1 MRNYFELN
9 EVSIFY
15 NIYTKVSD
23 RSLKNSIISSIGG
36 KFVNKKKHNY
46 INALKNITLN
56 IKKGD
61 RIGLI
66 GPNGSGKST
75 FLRLL
80 SGCLEPTSGKIIRNG
95 KINSILNLSMGLDLE
110 LTGYENIKLYSE
122 IQNFDRIRKKKF
134 VNEVVKFSELNNFLN
149 MTVETYSD
157 GMRLRLAFAMATAE
171 TPDVLLLDEIV
182 NVGDAKFSEKANQ
195 RIKELVNLSKVMVLA
210 THNKDTIKKYCNK
223 CIIFKNGEVE
233 VIKMI
238 DLQMS

>member
-23 RSLKNSIISSIGG
+23 RSIKNSIISSIGG
-36 KFVNKKKHNY
+36 KFVNKKKQNY

-122 IQNFDRIRKKKF
+122 IQNFDKIRKKK
-134 VNEVVKFSELNNFLN
+134 
-149 MTVETYSD
+149 
-157 GMRLRLAFAMATAE
+157 
-171 TPDVLLLDEIV
+171 I
-182 NVGDAKFSEKANQ
+182 
-195 RIKELVNLSKVMVLA
+195 
-210 THNKDTIKKYCNK
+210 C
-223 CIIFKNGEVE
+223 
-233 VIKMI
+233 
-238 DLQMS
+238 